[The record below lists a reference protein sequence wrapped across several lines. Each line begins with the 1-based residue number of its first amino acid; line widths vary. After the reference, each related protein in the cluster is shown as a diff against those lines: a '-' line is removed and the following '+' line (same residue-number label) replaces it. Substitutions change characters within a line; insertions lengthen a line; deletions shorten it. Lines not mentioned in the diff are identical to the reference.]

1 MRRRVVCV
9 WLPHLAAERV
19 LKNLPDRDR
28 PFGIVSEESG
38 GLRLCSLNMGARQGG
53 LTCGMS
59 LADARAI
66 MPDIATAPRD
76 EERDASFL
84 RALGRWAQRFTPKV
98 MVEQEEGAGGTLV
111 LDASGCAHLFGGE
124 TGLVRELEDGL
135 ARFGLTVRIG
145 IADTRGGAWALARF
159 GGGDQIAPPGETR
172 AAIDFLPTAAL
183 GLNPQSCTDLARV
196 GLKTVRDVAALPR
209 ASIAKR
215 FGVETVQRIDR
226 TLGIEADPMIAMDQA
241 APHAVRL
248 SLPEPI
254 GTTDAVSGALDRL
267 LARLC
272 ERLERERLGAR
283 QLELTIRRADGG
295 TDRTAIGLMRPG
307 RDPTV
312 MASLFERGIA
322 KLDAGF
328 GIDGLR
334 LHATS
339 VEPLAAVQIVPEGDE
354 TGERLDALLARI
366 ANRIGFDA
374 IIRMAP
380 ATSHIPE
387 RSWLRFSAAH
397 PMPQDD
403 WSRPKV
409 PRPITMVGPDP
420 VQVEDGAT
428 RRPPAA
434 LVWRGR
440 TYRCI
445 RATGPERIVPEWWLD
460 DPAWRTGLRDY
471 WRIET
476 DSGRRFWLFHTPEV
490 NPERTTLSRWYVHGI
505 FA

>member
-28 PFGIVSEESG
+28 PFGIVSEVSG
-38 GLRLCSLNMGARQGG
+38 GLRLCSLNTVARQAG

-66 MPDIATAPRD
+66 VPGIATMPRD
-76 EERDASFL
+76 GERDASFL
-84 RALGRWAQRFTPKV
+84 RSLGRWAQRFTPKV
-98 MVEQEEGAGGTLV
+98 MAEPDDGADGTLV

-124 TGLVRELEDGL
+124 AGLLRELEDGF

-159 GGGDQIAPPGETR
+159 GGGERIAPPGQTR
-172 AAIDFLPTAAL
+172 AAIDPLPAAAL
-183 GLNPQSCTDLARV
+183 GLPEKSCTDLARL

-226 TLGIEADPMIAMDQA
+226 TLGIEADPMIAMDQV

-248 SLPEPI
+248 SLPEPVD
-254 GTTDAVSGALDRL
+254 TTDAVSGMLDRL

-272 ERLERERLGAR
+272 ERLEREGLGAR
-283 QLELTIRRADGG
+283 QLELTVRRADGG
-295 TDRTAIGLMRPG
+295 TDRTGIGLMRPG
-307 RDPTV
+307 RDAAV

-322 KLDAGF
+322 QLDAGF

-339 VEPLAAVQIVPEGDE
+339 VEPLAAVQLAPEGSE

-366 ANRIGFDA
+366 ANRVGFDA
-374 IIRMAP
+374 VVRMAP

-387 RSWLRFSAAH
+387 RSWLRFSAIH
-397 PMPQDD
+397 PLPQDE
-403 WSRPKV
+403 WHRPKV
-409 PRPITMVGPDP
+409 PRPLTMVGPDP
-420 VQVEDGAT
+420 VQVEDGRT
-428 RRPPAA
+428 RRPPTAFT
-434 LVWRGR
+434 WRGQ

-445 RATGPERIVPEWWLD
+445 RATGPERINPEWWFD

-471 WRIET
+471 WRVQA
-476 DSGRRFWLFHTPEV
+476 DCGRRFWLFHTPEV
-490 NPERTTLSRWYVHGI
+490 RPERTTLSRWYVHGL